1 MALVQ
6 LKYGTETIFV
16 NPDTVFL
23 IKEGRNKDH
32 TEIWAIAATS
42 DGALSIE
49 VDMPLKEVATRLGA
63 DRTRLNQV

>member
-1 MALVQ
+1 MGQKLS
-6 LKYGTETIFV
+6 V

-49 VDMPLKEVATRLGA
+49 VDMPLKEVRLVSA
-63 DRTRLNQV
+63 RTPPA